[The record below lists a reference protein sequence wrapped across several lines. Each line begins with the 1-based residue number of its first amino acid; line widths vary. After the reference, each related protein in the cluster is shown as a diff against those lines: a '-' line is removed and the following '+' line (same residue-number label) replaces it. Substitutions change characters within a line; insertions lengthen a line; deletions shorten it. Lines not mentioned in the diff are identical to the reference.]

1 MSSELTAE
9 QVKNL
14 SEASARFLEGR
25 LNFQSGQYE
34 EAELL
39 LKDAF
44 RLRELALGKED
55 QGLASI
61 ADELGL
67 SYMAHGRYEDAE
79 QQFKTSLAILEKNFY
94 PGHARHYP
102 VLEHLGDCL
111 TARQEYAE
119 AEPVLKRALEI
130 SEKTVSGEHRA
141 IFELIWKLAGVYQ
154 KLEKYS
160 DAEVLLAKGMKQ
172 LETPLGPIDEF
183 RYQLA
188 VILAAL
194 GKDNE
199 AEVAYRQAIEGLTK
213 RRDYKRLTEC
223 LDSFAGFL
231 KKIGQTSQSEE
242 ASKRARLIRQTYGK
256 SDHDIF
262 PATLLRA

>member
-1 MSSELTAE
+1 MPTELTEE
-9 QVKNL
+9 QVRNL
-14 SEASARFLEGR
+14 SQSSSQYLDARLKV
-25 LNFQSGQYE
+25 QSGKPEQ
-34 EAELL
+34 AEML
-39 LKDAF
+39 LKESF
-44 RLRELALGKED
+44 RCRELALGKDD

-67 SYMAHGRYEDAE
+67 CYLAGGRYEEAE
-79 QQFKTSLAILEKNFY
+79 QQFKAALAILEKNFY

-102 VLEHLGDCL
+102 VLEHLGECL
-111 TARQEYAE
+111 IARKEFAE
-119 AEPVLKRALEI
+119 AEPILKRALEI
-130 SEKTVSGEHRA
+130 SEKTMSGEHRA
-141 IFELIWKLAGVYQ
+141 IFELIWKLTGVYQ
-154 KLEKYS
+154 KLEKFS
-160 DAEVLLAKGMKQ
+160 DAEALLAKGMKQ

-188 VILAAL
+188 VVFASL
-194 GKDNE
+194 GKDKE
-199 AEVAYRQAIEGLTK
+199 AEVAYRQAIEGLQ
-213 RRDYKRLTEC
+213 RRSDYKRLADC

-231 KKIGQTSQSEE
+231 QKSGQSSQAEL